1 MRYCFVLFYYFSHS
15 NNGHL
20 YSCRPLSQVFFSV
33 CPHPPSHLK
42 DHLCGK
48 EPGLTD
54 ELASLLT
61 ELTQLN
67 KSENSKVALRAR
79 QVLIA
84 AHLPPYEHR
93 HNQMESIFLS
103 AIDMSGHD
111 FSPENLQVRFIFIF
125 LVYFWLFP
133 FTFHNDSGSSS
144 SEE

>member
-1 MRYCFVLFYYFSHS
+1 MCFHHIFL
-15 NNGHL
+15 
-20 YSCRPLSQVFFSV
+20 Q
-33 CPHPPSHLK
+33 K

-54 ELASLLT
+54 ELASILS
-61 ELTQLN
+61 ELTQLS
-67 KSENSKVALRAR
+67 KAENSKVALRAR

-111 FSPENLQVRFIFIF
+111 FSPENLQVSLLMKKEALKWHVS
-125 LVYFWLFP
+125 LVLIR
-133 FTFHNDSGSSS
+133 
-144 SEE
+144 